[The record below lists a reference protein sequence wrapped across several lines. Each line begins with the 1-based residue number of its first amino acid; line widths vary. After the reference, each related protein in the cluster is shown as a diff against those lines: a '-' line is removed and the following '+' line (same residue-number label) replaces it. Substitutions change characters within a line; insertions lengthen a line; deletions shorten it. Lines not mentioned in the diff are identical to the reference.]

1 MADIRRHTGGV
12 EESVS
17 ITSQVLGYFVPGAQ
31 FVHDV
36 IQHYQER
43 RRRKV
48 TERIKRFVETLD
60 ARLARLERDPPSEE
74 EVDLFEKILEAAVRE
89 EDQAKSPYY
98 VALVEYYMKERVDP
112 PIVRLLAN
120 SFKALSAW
128 ELMILRKLHKGGQ
141 KVFFRS
147 DVLGQSVFLRLE
159 GLGLYDGKQTHPRKV
174 TPLGKMLREV
184 IELADEAH
192 PDTP

>member
-1 MADIRRHTGGV
+1 MGDLAKRAVGRVGFTSKLLGHFIPGV
-12 EESVS
+12 GTIGEV
-17 ITSQVLGYFVPGAQ
+17 IDWYKSQ
-31 FVHDV
+31 
-36 IQHYQER
+36 
-43 RRRKV
+43 RRKKYV
-48 TERIKRFVETLD
+48 ERLKRHLELVD
-60 ARLARLERDPPSEE
+60 RRLTDLQRQLTPE
-74 EVDLFEKILEAAVRE
+74 EVDLFEEILEAAVRE
-89 EDQAKSPYY
+89 EDKAKSAYY
-98 VALVEYYMKERVDP
+98 AGLVEYYVRHETDAAV
-112 PIVRLLAN
+112 VRLLAN
-120 SFKALSAW
+120 SLKALSAW

-159 GLGLYDGKQTHPRKV
+159 GLGLYDGKQTPPRKV